1 MSEPEFV
8 QKTYEAKNKQRQT
21 LAALPIEE
29 KIERLA
35 PLALQED
42 IRFMSGA
49 PGWMTL
55 LFEKLTALKTG
66 NARFAKLLEEYDEVN
81 DKVHRSETRVDLL
94 TEEEEEHLR
103 KARSR
108 IKDQIAAAL
117 RK

>member
-1 MSEPEFV
+1 MSNTPH
-8 QKTYEAKNKQRQT
+8 T
-21 LAALPIEE
+21 
-29 KIERLA
+29 
-35 PLALQED
+35 LQEE
-42 IRFMSGA
+42 F
-49 PGWMTL
+49 PGQQAAIS
-55 LFEKLTALKTG
+55 ALKVSDPQ
-66 NARFAKLLEEYDEVN
+66 FAKLLVEYDEVN